1 MCCAVWKCGVCVRAR
16 ARARVCVCVCACA
29 CVCVCDFGELRT
41 EQLWLLD
48 VLQLLLIRNMLR
60 PLIQIEVLFSVISGK
75 CMCFGLHLPVAT
87 PFPVFTIIFPEK
99 WCHWVTENLI
109 IQLWHKVQILEH
121 FLESECGYF
130 QPIITAIKYL
140 VKIVKGKTVSQ
151 MKFL

>member
-1 MCCAVWKCGVCVRAR
+1 MCCAVWK
-16 ARARVCVCVCACA
+16 
-29 CVCVCDFGELRT
+29 CVCDFGELRT

-60 PLIQIEVLFSVISGK
+60 PLIQTEVLFSVISGK
-75 CMCFGLHLPVAT
+75 CMYFRLHLAVVT
-87 PFPVFTIIFPEK
+87 PFPVFMIIFAEK

-130 QPIITAIKYL
+130 QPIIVTVKYL

-151 MKFL
+151 MQFL